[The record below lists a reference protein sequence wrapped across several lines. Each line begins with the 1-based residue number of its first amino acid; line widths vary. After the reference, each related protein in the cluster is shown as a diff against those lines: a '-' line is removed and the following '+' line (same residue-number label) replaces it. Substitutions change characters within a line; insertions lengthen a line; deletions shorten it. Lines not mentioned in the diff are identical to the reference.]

1 MTEAELAQ
9 RFQTFAERECRN
21 SSPLYES
28 ISLEITKDPNILALC
43 QHARDGQ
50 PVPNLLFGAVHYLLL
65 KGIDHPLAAYYPS
78 VMKQPKPFHDAF
90 SDFQDFCMT
99 YEAELIPLL
108 AKRLVQTNE
117 VRRCTYLYPVFSQIH
132 EQTQQPL
139 ALLEIGTSAGLQLLF
154 DQYGYEYGN
163 GETVGNPSSRLQ
175 LTSVIEGIDTPV
187 IPQAPPPVTM
197 RTGLDLNIVDLNDAD
212 EQLWLKAL
220 IWTEHRERLAMFEA
234 AAGYV
239 EELPLKLIEG
249 DGVKLLPHYAAETPN
264 DSILCIFHTH
274 VANQMPLAVKKE
286 LLHVVGEIGRTR
298 NLYHVY
304 NNVQDR
310 YLHLDA
316 YIDGVL
322 TEQTIA
328 ETDGHGRW
336 FKWLVTQEV

>member
-1 MTEAELAQ
+1 MTETELAQ
-9 RFQTFAERECRN
+9 RFWIFAERECRD
-21 SSPLYES
+21 SSPLYEYL
-28 ISLEITKDPNILALC
+28 SLEIAEDPGILDLC
-43 QHARDGQ
+43 RHARDVQ

-78 VMKQPKPFHDAF
+78 VSKQPKPFHDAF
-90 SDFQDFCMT
+90 ADFKSFCTT

-108 AKRLVQTNE
+108 AQRLVQTNE

-163 GETVGNPSSRLQ
+163 GETVGNPASRLQ
-175 LTSVIEGIDTPV
+175 LTSVIEGNDTPV
-187 IPQAPPPVTM
+187 IPQTPPPVTM
-197 RTGLDLNIVDLNDAD
+197 RTGLDLNIVDLNDTD

-239 EELPLKLIEG
+239 EELPLKLVEG
-249 DGVKLLPHYAAETPN
+249 DGVRLLPHYAAETPD

>member
-1 MTEAELAQ
+1 MTETELAQ
-9 RFQTFAERECRN
+9 RFQTFAERECHN
-21 SSPLYES
+21 SSPLYEYLS
-28 ISLEITKDPNILALC
+28 FEIAKDPGILRLC

-65 KGIDHPLAAYYPS
+65 KGGDHPLAAYYPS
-78 VMKQPKPFHDAF
+78 VTERPKPFTGAF
-90 SDFQDFCMT
+90 ADFKSFCAT

-108 AKRLVQTNE
+108 AHRLVQTNE

-132 EQTQQPL
+132 QQTQQPL

-154 DQYGYEYGN
+154 DQYSYAYGN
-163 GETVGNPSSRLQ
+163 GEVVGNPASRLQ
-175 LTSVIEGIDTPV
+175 LTSVIEGTETPA
-187 IPQAPPPVTM
+187 IPQTPPPVAS
-197 RTGLDLNIVDLNDAD
+197 RIGLDLNIVDLHDAD

-220 IWTEHRERLAMFEA
+220 IWTEHQERLDMFES

-239 EELPLKLIEG
+239 EELPLELVEG
-249 DGVKLLPHYAAETPN
+249 DGVKLLPLYAAQTPD

-286 LLHVVGEIGRTR
+286 LLQVVGEIGRTR

-310 YLHLDA
+310 HLHLDA